1 LLIIFLKFCN
11 STHILLLG
19 DVILAK
25 RLLKFKARKNFGG
38 NKMNQAAIGR
48 FITQKRKEKN
58 LTQEQLAEKIG
69 VSNKTISKWE
79 CGKCMPDYCVVE
91 ILCKELDIT
100 LAELMNGKEDEK
112 SIHTYDGQNV
122 LEMLEETQRLKSKKI
137 LISGWIFIAMGIA
150 ELILSQVF
158 GGTDFQIALSGLMF
172 GISIPELLLGIF
184 LICFS
189 LAKR

>member
-1 LLIIFLKFCN
+1 
-11 STHILLLG
+11 
-19 DVILAK
+19 
-25 RLLKFKARKNFGG
+25 
-38 NKMNQAAIGR
+38 MNQIAIGR

-79 CGKCMPDYCVVE
+79 CGKCMPDYAIVE

-100 LAELMNGKEDEK
+100 LAELMNGEEDEK
-112 SIHTYDGQNV
+112 SIHTYDDQNV
-122 LEMLEETQRLKSKKI
+122 LEMLKEMQKLRSKKI
-137 LISGWIFIAMGIA
+137 LIIGCIFIVMGIT

-158 GGTDFQIALSGLMF
+158 GGTDFQSALSGVMF

-189 LAKR
+189 SIKR